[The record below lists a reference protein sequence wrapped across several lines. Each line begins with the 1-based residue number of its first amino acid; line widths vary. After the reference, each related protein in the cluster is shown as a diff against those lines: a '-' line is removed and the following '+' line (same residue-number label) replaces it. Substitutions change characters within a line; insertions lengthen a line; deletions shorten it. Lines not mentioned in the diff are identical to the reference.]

1 MQKIYLLK
9 ACNEHKEH
17 HSAKIIAAASDRHTL
32 LVLIG
37 GEILSGNMNYGG
49 YTEEKAYMKFC
60 EDLQD
65 GIEVENNIDFGYVE
79 VVNAISEND
88 KDELKKRYE
97 NIKSFLENDEENEEF
112 EM

>member
-17 HSAKIIAAASDRHTL
+17 RSSEIIAAASDRHTL

-49 YTEEKAYMKFC
+49 YTKEKAYMKFC

-65 GIEVENNIDFGYVE
+65 GITAENNIDFGYVE
-79 VVNAISEND
+79 VVEALSETD
-88 KDELKKRYE
+88 EKELKKYKS
-97 NIKSFLENDEENEEF
+97 IKSFLEIDEENEEF

>member
-17 HSAKIIAAASDRHTL
+17 RSAKIIAAASDRHTL

-49 YTEEKAYMKFC
+49 YTKEKAYMKFC

-65 GIEVENNIDFGYVE
+65 GITAENNIDFGYVE
-79 VVNAISEND
+79 TVDALSE
-88 KDELKKRYE
+88 KDENELKKRYE
-97 NIKSFLENDEENEEF
+97 NIKGFLENDEENEEF

>member
-9 ACNEHKEH
+9 ACNKHKERS
-17 HSAKIIAAASDRHTL
+17 SARIIAAASDRHTL

-37 GEILSGNMNYGG
+37 GEILSGNMEYGG
-49 YTEEKAYMKFC
+49 YTKERAYMKFC

-65 GIEVENNIDFGYVE
+65 GITAENNIDFGYVE
-79 VVNAISEND
+79 VVDALSESD
-88 KDELKKRYE
+88 KNELKKRYE
-97 NIKSFLENDEENEEF
+97 SIKGFLENDEENEEF